1 MNKQLPLAENHIT
14 ITEHVF
20 REANNAT
27 ANRSWIKTMKYLS
40 LLAALA
46 CAGLFVWLR
55 STGSSPII
63 LLGEIL
69 FLGALLLW
77 LLIFFPRS
85 QSRTRYKSLCKG
97 LSDPPKRIIRFYA
110 SHLEATGDQID
121 RTVIDYD
128 QITGYLTTK
137 ICILSNCLMEG
148 YCYYPKMVL
157 CTVILKQYCLYSF
170 LRKPFN
176 QRLPNKSIVLC
187 MPPITSCK
195 KTFNQMEL
203 LKALNKSVLRTL
215 RNQ

>member
-137 ICILSNCLMEG
+137 NLHIIQLSDGRLLLLSKDGFVHGDFKAILPLFVSKE
-148 YCYYPKMVL
+148 
-157 CTVILKQYCLYSF
+157 
-170 LRKPFN
+170 
-176 QRLPNKSIVLC
+176 
-187 MPPITSCK
+187 
-195 KTFNQMEL
+195 
-203 LKALNKSVLRTL
+203 TL
-215 RNQ
+215 